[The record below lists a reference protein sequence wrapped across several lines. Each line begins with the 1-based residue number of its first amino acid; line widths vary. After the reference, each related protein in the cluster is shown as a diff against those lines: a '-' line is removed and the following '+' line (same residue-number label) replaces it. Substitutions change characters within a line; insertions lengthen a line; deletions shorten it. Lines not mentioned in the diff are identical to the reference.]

1 MTIFFRIHGVIFH
14 TSFKRVD
21 LRQRRRHQQSFPPF
35 SCLFFDRLLCNNAI
49 HKEPIIFRVADV
61 ILVAVPFKIGPFTT
75 SWWWH
80 FKAVEINK
88 FTNLK
93 ARKISTF
100 VVSYSLP
107 TPSIIHD
114 FKIQMLDDFTLT
126 LLTRMAACFPAVYL
140 DLICWIA
147 KLCPFGAKLRSPRP
161 LSCWWFQW
169 GLCIVRK

>member
-61 ILVAVPFKIGPFTT
+61 ILVAVPFKIAIHYFMMVALQ
-75 SWWWH
+75 S
-80 FKAVEINK
+80 VEINK

-100 VVSYSLP
+100 VGSYSLP
-107 TPSIIHD
+107 SHSIIHD

-161 LSCWWFQW
+161 LSC
-169 GLCIVRK
+169 